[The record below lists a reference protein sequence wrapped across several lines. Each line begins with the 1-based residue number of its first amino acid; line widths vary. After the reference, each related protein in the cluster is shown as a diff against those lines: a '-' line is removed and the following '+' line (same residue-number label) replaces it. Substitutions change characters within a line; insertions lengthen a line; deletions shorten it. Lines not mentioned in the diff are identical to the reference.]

1 MNPARIC
8 LLIFCLTSSMA
19 LSAIA
24 QDKDKPGNKPESTSS
39 TTDAEQPKS
48 EVQLMLDEAKKRGE
62 PIMGTCL
69 EKCGD
74 DSSGKSA
81 EGVETGHALEL
92 PQPAY
97 PPLAA
102 RAHVSGEVRVQVIVD
117 LDGKVIA
124 ASAISGHPLLQPA
137 AVKAARGAVFT
148 PMKFEGK
155 PVRIV
160 GVISYNFVRS

>member
-1 MNPARIC
+1 MV
-8 LLIFCLTSSMA
+8 
-19 LSAIA
+19 LSANA
-24 QDKDKPGNKPESTSS
+24 QDKDKPGNKSESTSP
-39 TTDAEQPKS
+39 TAEAEQPKS

-69 EKCGD
+69 EKCAD
-74 DSSGKSA
+74 DSSGRSA
-81 EGVETGHALEL
+81 EGVKGQALEL

-124 ASAISGHPLLQPA
+124 ASAISGHPLLQAA
-137 AVKAARGAVFT
+137 AVKAAKGAVFT

-155 PVRIV
+155 PVKIV
-160 GVISYNFVRS
+160 GVISYNFVR